1 MLLYLARLKG
11 FEPPTLRIGIWYSI
25 QLSYKRLS
33 PELYYTLFSGAL
45 QAVFKIFSALFSPRI
60 DKRGIAGKNLDNPAN
75 YVCIPFPDV
84 L

>member
-1 MLLYLARLKG
+1 
-11 FEPPTLRIGIWYSI
+11 
-25 QLSYKRLS
+25 
-33 PELYYTLFSGAL
+33 L